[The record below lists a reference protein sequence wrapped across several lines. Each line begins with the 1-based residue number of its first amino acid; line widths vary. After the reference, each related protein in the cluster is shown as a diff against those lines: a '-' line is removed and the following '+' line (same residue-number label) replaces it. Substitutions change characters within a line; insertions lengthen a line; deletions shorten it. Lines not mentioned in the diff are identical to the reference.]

1 MPCTVAPD
9 FSPEQPLVIGNTL
22 ALLPPDQWCHTV
34 QAGETLAAIAA
45 QYGVTPEQIYTLPWN
60 QLASTPLTA
69 VQQGDYQRS
78 QYETLKGIATRAG
91 IVPK

>member
-1 MPCTVAPD
+1 MQQILDTDYAR
-9 FSPEQPLVIGNTL
+9 SYQSKYGAG
-22 ALLPPDQWCHTV
+22 AL
-34 QAGETLAAIAA
+34 
-45 QYGVTPEQIYTLPWN
+45 
-60 QLASTPLTA
+60 TPLTA